1 MLTPVQS
8 QRYAQLVN
16 NFNEKEFYA
25 YHDHLLEGG
34 RVEDFFEKMEKHGT
48 GDQKPHGSWATGSSG
63 SATDLVASGTI
74 AEINNELD
82 SISREY
88 NHEEQFTQGIKMED
102 KALDKIAKMQG
113 FDALPQQARTMD
125 EYSNLPNPIIENGVL
140 AGQPLSP
147 YVSNSLFRGFS
158 SGKDSE
164 GNVSSAQHALS
175 EFEKGDYWSG
185 KGSYGNG
192 IYVAITKQTATRYAE
207 TKDDISEFKL
217 APDAR
222 VGSFYQIRADLSK
235 EINSDNPPPK
245 SVWNVGRYAAAKGYD
260 AYIVEIE
267 SPDGGQIANFAQM
280 VVFNRS
286 KIILAP
292 KKGG

>member
-1 MLTPVQS
+1 MN
-8 QRYAQLVN
+8 QL
-16 NFNEKEFYA
+16 
-25 YHDHLLEGG
+25 HLDLIDAFAGSVFDEPIA
-34 RVEDFFEKMEKHGT
+34 KHESH
-48 GDQKPHGSWATGSSG
+48 DQKTHGSWATGVSR
-63 SATDLVASGTI
+63 SATDLLVSGAI

-82 SISREY
+82 SISSGY

-102 KALDKIAKMQG
+102 KALDKIAEMQG
-113 FDALPQQARTMD
+113 FDALPQQAKTMD
-125 EYSNLPNPIIENGVL
+125 EYGNLPNPIIQNGVL

-158 SGKDSE
+158 SGKDLE

-192 IYVAITKQTATRYAE
+192 IYASTSKSRARRYAE
-207 TKDDISEFKL
+207 TGGDMAEFKL
-217 APDAR
+217 APDAK
-222 VGSFYQIRADLSK
+222 VGSFYQLRADLSK
-235 EINSDNPPPK
+235 EINSDNPPPH

-260 AYIVEIE
+260 AYIVETE
-267 SPDGGQIANFAQM
+267 DSYGGQIASFAQM
-280 VVFNRS
+280 VILNRS